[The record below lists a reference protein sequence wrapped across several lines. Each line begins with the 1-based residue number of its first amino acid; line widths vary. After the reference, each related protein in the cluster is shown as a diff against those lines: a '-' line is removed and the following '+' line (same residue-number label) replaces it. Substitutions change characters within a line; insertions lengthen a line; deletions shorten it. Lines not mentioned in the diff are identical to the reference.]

1 MVKRDSPVEFGQR
14 NFHSFRNLSDDIFT
28 QKSVPIMEC
37 MEDPEQRCGLS
48 FPMLDNRVVMGRD
61 LHVAK
66 SIFCRFLPRRKGGL
80 GGMRKSTGGR
90 GGGGGG
96 GGGDHGV
103 LLMWRHSNESYGG
116 CLASILFVGLTSLV
130 QQDVIFAPEFLIR
143 SSAAD
148 LDMLRA

>member
-1 MVKRDSPVEFGQR
+1 
-14 NFHSFRNLSDDIFT
+14 
-28 QKSVPIMEC
+28 
-37 MEDPEQRCGLS
+37 
-48 FPMLDNRVVMGRD
+48 
-61 LHVAK
+61 
-66 SIFCRFLPRRKGGL
+66 
-80 GGMRKSTGGR
+80 MRKSNVEIREGDMLGDR
-90 GGGGGG
+90 
-96 GGGDHGV
+96 DHGV